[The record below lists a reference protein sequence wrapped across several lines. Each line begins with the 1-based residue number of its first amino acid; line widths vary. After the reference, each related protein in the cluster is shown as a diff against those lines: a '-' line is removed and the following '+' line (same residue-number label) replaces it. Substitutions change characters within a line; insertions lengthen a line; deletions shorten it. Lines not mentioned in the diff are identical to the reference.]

1 MSYDGSMLAIT
12 RRRLAVVVLLMA
24 AGSIAYSQDE
34 RYENAR
40 SLVAN
45 VQKDLRRAEHFTP
58 PNGKEKE
65 RYFNA
70 QHHLSEF
77 DRELARGRFDKD
89 KLDQAIDDVKNVV
102 ENNTLSPRDRDV
114 LSGDLRDLRELR
126 RARG

>member
-1 MSYDGSMLAIT
+1 MLVA
-12 RRRLAVVVLLMA
+12 LLMV
-24 AGSIAYSQDE
+24 AGSVAYSQDE
-34 RYENAR
+34 RFENAR

-70 QHHLSEF
+70 QHHLSQF
-77 DRELARGRFDKD
+77 DQELARGKFDKD
-89 KLDQAIDDVKNVV
+89 KLDEAIDDVKNVV

-126 RARG
+126 RTRG